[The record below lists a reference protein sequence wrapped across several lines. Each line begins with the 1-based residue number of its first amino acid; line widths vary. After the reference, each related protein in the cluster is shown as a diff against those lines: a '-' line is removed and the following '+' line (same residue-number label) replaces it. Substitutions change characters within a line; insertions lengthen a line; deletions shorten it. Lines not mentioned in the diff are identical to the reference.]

1 MGGFL
6 RQRSH
11 THRGGLPAI
20 DRTDRAKYRLDDYG
34 EQEIIK
40 IVTGSVSCKTKNIT
54 VTVRGV
60 VGP

>member
-1 MGGFL
+1 
-6 RQRSH
+6 
-11 THRGGLPAI
+11 
-20 DRTDRAKYRLDDYG
+20 LDDYG
-34 EQEIIK
+34 SQEVIK

>member
-1 MGGFL
+1 MGCFL

-11 THRGGLPAI
+11 THRCFAR
-20 DRTDRAKYRLDDYG
+20 DCTDRAKYRLDDYG
-34 EQEIIK
+34 SQELIK
-40 IVTGSVSCKTKNIT
+40 LLTGSVSCKAKNIT